1 MHAHDF
7 TCGGGFSSSGGS
19 NCHKQ
24 NSLCGTNRYSDNQA
38 SMKTPWTKN
47 PESNRIA
54 EVVSQGCSMTWGELL
69 QCRIV
74 RVGVSRCPTGGVAQS
89 SRHRSFSDRVKEG
102 ETLMYFSARDFTVA
116 VVLAI
121 FCFKLLLLLIQFLTS
136 LHGLCGHCS
145 DEVLKKYW
153 IISH

>member
-1 MHAHDF
+1 VHAHDF
-7 TCGGGFSSSGGS
+7 TCGGGFSSSGRS

-24 NSLCGTNRYSDNQA
+24 NGLCGTNRYSDNQA
-38 SMKTPWTKN
+38 YMKTPWTKN

-54 EVVSQGCSMTWGELL
+54 EVVSQGRSMTWANCYSVRW
-69 QCRIV
+69 CRLECH
-74 RVGVSRCPTGGVAQS
+74 GVQLGGWRNRQGTAISPTGI
-89 SRHRSFSDRVKEG
+89 KEG
-102 ETLMYFSARDFTVA
+102 EPLMYFSARDFTVA

-136 LHGLCGHCS
+136 LYGLCGHCS

-153 IISH
+153 IISL